1 MSLRKIKICDN
12 IKTVQKMLDI
22 ERKIPVLHNINE
34 LEMLNEDEKLSK
46 REFLSLYQALK
57 EIEIW
62 ETTTWE
68 EKQLLA
74 PILEVKY
81 DNNNCPV
88 VVFPYF
94 EPLETE
100 ETIFRY
106 DEDEIPIELQ
116 KRLLTKGMTDEAIGI
131 FLNNLTNFCYKY
143 DLNEDD
149 IILNFSNLGW
159 NKAFGVRIIDYG
171 LTNEMMERFFN
182 NKTLF

>member
-1 MSLRKIKICDN
+1 MSLRKIKVCDS

-94 EPLETE
+94 E
-100 ETIFRY
+100 
-106 DEDEIPIELQ
+106 Q
-116 KRLLTKGMTDEAIGI
+116 I
-131 FLNNLTNFCYKY
+131 FLLLFCRLFEELKYYKNLFP
-143 DLNEDD
+143 
-149 IILNFSNLGW
+149 
-159 NKAFGVRIIDYG
+159 
-171 LTNEMMERFFN
+171 
-182 NKTLF
+182 